1 MTVNERQRRI
11 GIIKE
16 NNAKRPEV
24 ETVTFKECLEYFE
37 KIQSF
42 FVTEKIDYDLTDID
56 HIIME
61 LREIIGI

>member
-1 MTVNERQRRI
+1 MTVNERQRRLE
-11 GIIKE
+11 IIKE
-16 NNAKRPEV
+16 NNVKRPEA

-37 KIQSF
+37 KIQNF

-61 LREIIGI
+61 LREILEI